1 VYLDPLIAFMS
12 SDHPSVATEFVAE
25 AFETAVSSE
34 EEARL
39 LGVFNDGVSNLR
51 DQIDDGTLEN
61 ILRAEA
67 GSYVLKSSM
76 TQDGL
81 QPESFT
87 QDAVINPILDA
98 LGYEYMTEAGGLSGG
113 RTMVAD
119 YTVSLRDNPEI
130 DSTRLLVEAEP
141 INKDLDSRKHGIGQV
156 RDWLSQREF
165 ESDFGFATDGFR
177 WVFVR
182 YDPDSY
188 THNVIEE
195 IDLQPVFLALFENQV
210 GDRQDLEE
218 AVFDA
223 DRDRVTRLIRT
234 FEFENFASIAGDA
247 RQVLKR
253 KREEITDEFYDDYI
267 RYVFGIVSDDEE
279 TARSLVGDGVV
290 VPEDAT
296 EDQARLFAVELMNRL
311 VFIKF
316 LEDKALVHSNL
327 LQTLTETYDDGM
339 YTGSFYEEFLQPLF
353 YDVMNEQPGNRS
365 ENVQNIDLFQDIP
378 YLNGGL
384 FRPTING
391 DDFDE
396 EDFDVRNSV
405 LFSIIDLLER
415 YSFSAGGAPTDLDPS
430 VLGNVFEKTINYIT
444 SDNADTNKELGAYY
458 TPSEITRFSAEETVR
473 PALLDRFKTVL
484 IEERDWPE
492 PEVERYD
499 TVYELI
505 EDMPSSW
512 NLISS
517 FLAEI
522 DEFRVVDPACGSGH
536 FLTSVLEEI
545 VNIRKALYVQYE
557 DDDGDEEA
565 YPDEYKLKKTTVL
578 NNIYGVDLMG
588 PAVEIAKLR
597 CWLSVIAELETE
609 NVDELAA
616 DDALALPNVAF
627 NLREGNSL
635 IGYTGFPET
644 TEDDAQYQLGSFSE
658 DSVRDRYEDIIT
670 EIEKHEQALDSE
682 MAEEHRK
689 RANEKLRTAREE
701 LIEDI
706 HGDFVEAGIED
717 ITPDAVRE
725 MEPFN
730 WVLEFAEVYA
740 DGGFDVAV
748 GNPPWDRIT
757 PQRDDYFTRYD
768 SDFRTLLPEAKQ
780 ARQEEL
786 LENDDIQEGWEKYKR
801 SVQIQADY
809 FNNSEAYEL
818 QRPTVAGRTAATEND
833 LSALFT
839 ERVFKI
845 ARDDGFVSQVLP
857 GGIFN
862 GSSTKDLRLH
872 LLDETQIKSLV
883 TFENKGI
890 FPEID
895 NRYNFGVLVFENRGS
910 TDELRGIFQ
919 QQEVDVLQEFE
930 ERALS
935 IPRRVLREY
944 SPSAA
949 IFPYVDS
956 QEEVSILNEILRH
969 PSISERVGT
978 DWRVEPYRELD
989 RGNDVDRFIESEGQG
1004 DYPVLGGSNI
1014 FQYMYDPSFLDNLE
1028 GPKFWSVTEDRDPE
1042 LSAKRRIQEKS
1053 LPKLKRGLYD
1063 AFDGSG
1069 SQIGFVNDLLDE
1081 HRGEPLSEDDVLLDC
1096 TEYRIAYRDIAR
1108 ASDERTMIA
1117 SVLPKEVVCH
1127 DKAPTLRPYKIDPDE
1142 EDLANSPLHGA
1153 YERIYSDK
1161 ELFVAVGL
1169 LNSLPFDFLMRTKID
1184 STVVFYKLKES
1195 QVPRLTEG
1203 DEWFDYIST
1212 RAARLNCYGEEFAEM
1227 RERLGGIEPA
1237 TDIDERRELQAEID
1251 AAAFHAYGL
1260 DHEQTAFVLDDF
1272 HRVQNPRIMDED
1284 YFDMVLEKYEALA
1297 DRT

>member
-1 VYLDPLIAFMS
+1 MS
-12 SDHPSVATEFVAE
+12 SAHPTVATEFVEE
-25 AFETAVSSE
+25 AFETAVSEDE
-34 EEARL
+34 EDRL
-39 LGVFNDGVSNLR
+39 LKVFDDIVSNLR
-51 DQIDDGTLEN
+51 DQINDDKLES
-61 ILRAEA
+61 ILRADA
-67 GSYVLKSSM
+67 GNYVLKSDM
-76 TQDGL
+76 TRDGL

-87 QDAVINPILDA
+87 QDAVINSVLDA

-113 RTMVAD
+113 RTQVAD
-119 YTVSLRDNPEI
+119 YTVSLREHPEV
-130 DSTRLLVEAEP
+130 DSTRLLIEAEP

-165 ESDFGFATDGFR
+165 ESDFGFATDGLR

-188 THNVIEE
+188 TYNVIEE
-195 IDLQPVFLALFENQV
+195 IDLQPVFLALFENQAGAREDPAEV
-210 GDRQDLEE
+210 
-218 AVFDA
+218 VFDA
-223 DRDRVTRLIRT
+223 DRERVTRLIRT
-234 FEFENFASIAGDA
+234 FEFENFTSIASDA
-247 RQVLKR
+247 RQVLKQ

-290 VPEDAT
+290 VPEGAT

-316 LEDKALVHSNL
+316 LEDKALVHSDL
-327 LQTLTETYDDGM
+327 LQTLTETYEAGM

-353 YDVMNEQPGNRS
+353 YDVMNEQPSARS

-484 IEERDWPE
+484 SEERGWPE

-512 NLISS
+512 SLISA
-517 FLAEI
+517 FLAEV

-545 VNIRKALYVQYE
+545 VNVRKALYTQYE
-557 DDDGDEEA
+557 DEDGDDEP

-597 CWLSVIAELETE
+597 CWLSVIAELETG
-609 NVDELAA
+609 NVDELAD

-644 TEDDAQYQLGSFSE
+644 TDDGEQYQIGSFSG

-682 MAEEHRK
+682 TAEEHRK

-717 ITPDAVRE
+717 ITAETVE
-725 MEPFN
+725 GMEPFN

-740 DGGFDVAV
+740 DGGFDVVV
-748 GNPPWDRIT
+748 GNPPWDRIK
-757 PQRDDYFTRYD
+757 PLRDDFFIRYD
-768 SDFRTLLPEAKQ
+768 RDFRTLLPEAKEKK
-780 ARQEEL
+780 QEEL
-786 LENDDIQEGWEKYKR
+786 LEDPEIAEAWEEYKR
-801 SVQIQADY
+801 NIKIQADY
-809 FNNSEAYEL
+809 FNNADAYEL
-818 QRPTVAGRTAATEND
+818 QRPTVAGRTEGTEND
-833 LSALFT
+833 LSALFL
-839 ERVFKI
+839 ERVFQI
-845 ARDDGFVSQVLP
+845 ARGDGYVAQVLP
-857 GGIFN
+857 GAIFN
-862 GSSTKDLRLH
+862 GSSAKDLRMY
-872 LLDETQIKSLV
+872 LLDKTTIQSLV

-895 NRYNFGVLVFENRGS
+895 NRYNFGVLSFENEGETEDLRATFQQRDVS
-910 TDELRGIFQ
+910 VLDELD
-919 QQEVDVLQEFE
+919 EK
-930 ERALS
+930 ALN
-935 IPRRVLREY
+935 IPRLVLARY
-944 SPSAA
+944 SPEAR

-956 QEEVSILNEILRH
+956 QEEVDVLTNILDH
-969 PSISERVGT
+969 PSISDESRTGWT
-978 DWRVEPYRELD
+978 AKPYRELD
-989 RGNDVDRFIESEGQG
+989 RTNDADRFVERSELG
-1004 DYPVLGGSNI
+1004 DYPVLGGSNL
-1014 FQYMYDPSFLDNLE
+1014 FQFVHDSTYFETDPPE
-1028 GPKFWSVTEDRDPE
+1028 FWSVSEERDPKR
-1042 LSAKRRIQEKS
+1042 SAKRRIREKQFRN
-1053 LPKLKRGLYD
+1053 LKRAVYD
-1063 AFDGSG
+1063 AFNGSG
-1069 SQIGFVNDLLDE
+1069 SQIGFVNDLLEE
-1081 HRGEPLSEDDVLLDC
+1081 HRGTELSEDDVLLDC

-1108 ASDERTMIA
+1108 SSDERTLIGA
-1117 SVLPKEVVCH
+1117 VIPKGIVCH
-1127 DKAPTLRPYKIDPDE
+1127 NKLHTVRPYTVSPTNSDLE
-1142 EDLANSPLHGA
+1142 EDTLHSA
-1153 YERIYSDK
+1153 YSRVFTDK
-1161 ELFVAVGL
+1161 ELFVALGL
-1169 LNSLPFDFLMRTKID
+1169 INSLPFDFLMRTKVD
-1184 STVVFYKLKES
+1184 STVVMYKFEES
-1195 QVPRLTEG
+1195 QAPALTEG

-1237 TDIDERRELQAEID
+1237 TEMDERRELQAEID
-1251 AAAFHAYGL
+1251 AVAFHAYGL
-1260 DHEQTAFVLDDF
+1260 DREQTAFVLDDF

-1284 YFDMVLEKYEALA
+1284 YFDMVLEKYIDLA
-1297 DRT
+1297 